1 VIVSGSD
8 DRTVRMRDAASGA
21 LMHTLEG
28 HEDWVRSV
36 ALGELS
42 GQSVIVS
49 GSSDRTVRVWD
60 AASGALL
67 QTICFGSA
75 VYSVVLGKKGEVG
88 VGTSRGVLMLKLTP
102 AIFDNK

>member
-60 AASGALL
+60 AASGALMHTL
-67 QTICFGSA
+67 EGHEDWVWSVALAWISMDVSRPNIFHLNP
-75 VYSVVLGKKGEVG
+75 VY
-88 VGTSRGVLMLKLTP
+88 P
-102 AIFDNK
+102 II